1 MKTSLRSERDT
12 RLRRWGILAAA
23 IITLLAV
30 MAGPS
35 AAQKKAQNHTATFE
49 QTYMR
54 NMMDLNA
61 SGMLIAQMAQRKA
74 VHRDLRNL
82 AQGMVL
88 SQKNENQQLRTWL
101 ASWYGI
107 RRQSQIRPQDR
118 QMLNRLGNLSGK
130 EFETRCL
137 TYMINH
143 DNEAVTMSRQALQ
156 RAEHR
161 DLRNFAQK
169 VINERN
175 GNITKM
181 HNWQKIWY
189 SSSR

>member
-1 MKTSLRSERDT
+1 MKTSVWSERDT

-30 MAGPS
+30 LSGPS

-82 AQGMVL
+82 AQGMIL

-101 ASWYGI
+101 ASWYGVK
-107 RRQSQIRPQDR
+107 RQSQIRPQDR
-118 QMLNRLGNLSGK
+118 QMLNTLRNLSGK

-143 DNEAVTMSRQALQ
+143 ENEAVTMSRQALQ

-175 GNITKM
+175 GNLTKM
-181 HNWQKIWY
+181 HNWQRTWY
-189 SSSR
+189 SSR